1 MLTCITW
8 QTLNRSSSPPPTLF
22 TEQVVFAPF
31 EKRKILF
38 LLLRCFMNFHVYSLL
53 SVFFFIFFK
62 KFNS

>member
-38 LLLRCFMNFHVYSLL
+38 LLLRCFMNFQFFLY
-53 SVFFFIFFK
+53 VFLRV
-62 KFNS
+62 

>member
-38 LLLRCFMNFHVYSLL
+38 LLLRCFMNFQFFLY
-53 SVFFFIFFK
+53 FFFKSLTLNIFMLV
-62 KFNS
+62 

>member
-38 LLLRCFMNFHVYSLL
+38 LLLRCFMNFHV
-53 SVFFFIFFK
+53 FFFIFVKSLTLNIFMLV
-62 KFNS
+62 